1 MTQPPTE
8 FTLEPDVALKISP
21 SSDRGKKEYQTRL
34 NKLAKQ
40 GWADRAALKKNH
52 KAVIAHI
59 ETLYPD
65 DEKGRQNK
73 RFYVFAIFW
82 AMDEKYLTKKNKFW
96 QYLQKINP
104 LVNIAT
110 GEAWLSKKKYDEK
123 LATEKSSEED

>member
-1 MTQPPTE
+1 MPRVT
-8 FTLEPDVALKISP
+8 FTLEADVAQKISP

-34 NKLAKQ
+34 NKLAVA
-40 GWADRAALKKNH
+40 GWADRAALKKHH

-82 AMDEKYLTKKNKFW
+82 AMDEAYLTKKNWYWK
-96 QYLQKINP
+96 YLQKINP
-104 LVNIAT
+104 LINIKT
-110 GEAWLSKKKYDEK
+110 GKEWVARKDYISS
-123 LATEKSSEED
+123 ASEEE